1 MKYIFHEGELIGEYP
16 IESIQTCW
24 YDGTDMMNDM
34 CFDEDFMA
42 PENFTYSDLTYVET
56 EEEQFE
62 KKDHSRVFLH
72 MKNGSIHE
80 LELRKLSQEEF
91 TECSYYYGGRRKN
104 RSLSVSVVTA
114 ENNVS
119 ETHFTLPQS
128 GIIYLRYSK
137 DTPNTHRIVLDTPNG
152 NISYDV
158 PILRISDYTLEKIL
172 EEKLW
177 FLLPFHFFTF
187 ELDELENDSEKLS
200 QMIETYSNLWN
211 TLEKLVNEGV
221 LTEFERNSIKALCA
235 TPLNFCFAV
244 V

>member
-16 IESIQTCW
+16 IESIQTCL

-72 MKNGSIHE
+72 MKDGSIHE

-104 RSLSVSVVTA
+104 RSLSVSEQCEKISTA
-114 ENNVS
+114 LQREIDYLES
-119 ETHFTLPQS
+119 LPPEKAKAYAKNS
-128 GIIYLRYSK
+128 LMRVGII
-137 DTPNTHRIVLDTPNG
+137 DENG
-152 NISYDV
+152 D
-158 PILRISDYTLEKIL
+158 
-172 EEKLW
+172 
-177 FLLPFHFFTF
+177 
-187 ELDELENDSEKLS
+187 
-200 QMIETYSNLWN
+200 
-211 TLEKLVNEGV
+211 
-221 LTEFERNSIKALCA
+221 LTEQYGGNAASDVNKCDKERENEQIIR
-235 TPLNFCFAV
+235 AV
-244 V
+244 MA